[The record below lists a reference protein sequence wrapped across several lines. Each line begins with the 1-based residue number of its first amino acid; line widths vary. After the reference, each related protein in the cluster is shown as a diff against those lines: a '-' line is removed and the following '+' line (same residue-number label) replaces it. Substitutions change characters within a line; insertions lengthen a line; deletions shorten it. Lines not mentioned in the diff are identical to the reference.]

1 MQGHQKGGTTS
12 HYDYN
17 SLGITSNQPGYAMSQ
32 SQYELELKS
41 IIQTIQSMRQQPGFG
56 SSDYSRAMAIYRYII
71 DHCYYDRELP
81 ACSAASSVWYYH
93 YAKCSAT
100 PAR

>member
-1 MQGHQKGGTTS
+1 
-12 HYDYN
+12 
-17 SLGITSNQPGYAMSQ
+17 
-32 SQYELELKS
+32 
-41 IIQTIQSMRQQPGFG
+41 
-56 SSDYSRAMAIYRYII
+56 MAIYRYII

-81 ACSAASSVWYYH
+81 ACYAASSVWYYH